1 MKSLATLVILGLL
14 AGSAPAAEIS
24 RSTLAEIGLP
34 GFAKMAQADAVKV
47 RGKGFVA
54 AISGSSWASGPGA
67 GSTNSYSY
75 STNGHS
81 AGAAG
86 SNSSYYS
93 VSSTIGTH
101 TATFTVTAG
110 GASAISIAH

>member
-1 MKSLATLVILGLL
+1 MKSLAALVILGLL

-81 AGAAG
+81 AGASG
-86 SNSSYYS
+86 TNNSYYT
-93 VSSTIGTH
+93 SSATIGH
-101 TATFTVTAG
+101 FSASVTVSAG
-110 GASAISIAH
+110 GSSSIAIAH

>member
-1 MKSLATLVILGLL
+1 MKSFAALVILGLL

-34 GFAKMAQADAVKV
+34 GFTKMAQADAIKV

-81 AGAAG
+81 AGASG

-93 VSSTIGTH
+93 
-101 TATFTVTAG
+101 TAVTFGSHSASITVTAG